1 MNSLR
6 LRNYKKK
13 LMKKYVVITWP
24 ESQELCEKKGF
35 EENCYL
41 IADEQ
46 GLNEFGSGAY
56 FVNEEWLF
64 NN

>member
-1 MNSLR
+1 
-6 LRNYKKK
+6 
-13 LMKKYVVITWP
+13 MKKYVVITWP

-46 GLNEFGSGAY
+46 GLDEFGSGAY